1 MRKRFQVLVLLVTAV
16 MLTGCIE
23 ELTKPAPPKLGPN
36 GKPMYTSY
44 CNGHRNTMVSCIN
57 KALTKCPYGY
67 NEIAKETVAEADELL
82 GGSYVRRYM
91 IYECK

>member
-1 MRKRFQVLVLLVTAV
+1 MKR
-16 MLTGCIE
+16 LTKLAILASSAIILSGCIE
-23 ELTKPAPPKLGPN
+23 ELTKPAPPKIGPN

-57 KALTKCPYGY
+57 KALSKCPYGY